1 MKKLNKILTIFM
13 LVVAVC
19 TFTMPVLATKDKT
32 NSGNVSFDIGFTSE
46 GSAGETLNGLFGNVW
61 SAIQTIANFV
71 ALVMVVV
78 AGIRYMF
85 ASADQKADIKKQ
97 TVILIVGAIFIF
109 AAGNIVKLIASA
121 AQAITNQ
128 TA

>member
-1 MKKLNKILTIFM
+1 MKKLNKILSIFM
-13 LVVAVC
+13 LVIAVYA
-19 TFTMPVLATKDKT
+19 FAMPVFATT
-32 NSGNVSFDIGFTSE
+32 GNVGFNADFTS
-46 GSAGETLNGLFGNVW
+46 GGTAGNALNGLFKNVW

-97 TVILIVGAIFIF
+97 TVILIVGAVFIF
-109 AAGNIVKLIASA
+109 AAGNIVKLIADA

-128 TA
+128 TV